1 VSERRELGPLLRSS
15 YDLVL
20 ATLPKSKRPGA
31 AKRGETHAGLKPC
44 AT

>member
-31 AKRGETHAGLKPC
+31 AKRAKRTQG
-44 AT
+44 